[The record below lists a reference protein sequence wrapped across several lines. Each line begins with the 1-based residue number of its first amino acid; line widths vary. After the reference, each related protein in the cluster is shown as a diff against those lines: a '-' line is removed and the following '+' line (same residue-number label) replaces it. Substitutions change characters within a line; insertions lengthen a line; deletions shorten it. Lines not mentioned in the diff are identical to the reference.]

1 MKVKKLIISL
11 LLVASMLMC
20 SCKQPENVGG
30 DSSAS
35 GTTPTVNGVVEEST
49 ELTHYIEGTLH
60 NVRVDFDAPVADF
73 VVNRTTNYKIVN
85 GITTGNKNP
94 NLAAAF
100 LVEHVFKATG
110 ASMDIIETS
119 ELNIND
125 INTNTNYI
133 FVGCEDTYQKIVGA
147 MPSYDILGV
156 SGYQIQTYGKNVFIN
171 GYHQKGYQMGAI
183 AFLREVLGYD
193 MFSEDCVIYE
203 KDGKRMPSMDI
214 VERPDIDYRH
224 TNSALTPIELMG
236 MGFETTTPLI
246 EPNNSFCHNWHEF
259 VTNADWMAHPEWRSP
274 DESGWQP
281 CWTARGNQESYTLLI
296 NHLFEKVK
304 GFMKVQPN
312 RDAIIIG
319 QNDIGPG
326 TPQIDRCSCTSCRAS
341 YEYYGTMAGAW
352 LSLCNRVSLKVDE
365 WLKTEEAIRIFGE
378 NKKCYILALIYHA
391 SLNPPVEKKDG
402 AYVLENGAPLP
413 KKEVWFNSDGT
424 MVDWNTAWVDS
435 ETGNSK
441 EEKLLADW
449 TALHE
454 RIYSAPSVNFMFAG
468 SQAYYTHSFY
478 EEENST
484 FTKMIEGWKALGGE
498 FYFWFYTLSSVSLL
512 YPYNS
517 WDSLFETTR
526 YAKETGAKYVYWQ
539 GQYNNKG
546 NPSFDKLRYYLTS
559 KVEFDVN
566 SNYKYYLDKYF
577 KNYFGAASDKMY
589 AFFQELTAQCRY
601 IEEVNGV
608 TPTHGN
614 SRLMNSDNWPKQ
626 MLQRWM
632 TMISEAYEIIEQE
645 YKVTAPEKYEMYKK
659 HIMIEELFPLYV
671 LCKDYAESFAPS
683 TLKEMRLTF
692 INNFYALGNTA
703 HKESALGG
711 DGLMTFVTDTWDLD

>member
-1 MKVKKLIISL
+1 MKIKKLVISL
-11 LLVASMLMC
+11 LLVASTLLC
-20 SCKQPENVGG
+20 SCGKIDDEGILGPK
-30 DSSAS
+30 A
-35 GTTPTVNGVVEEST
+35 NGVVDESA

-60 NVRVDFDAPVADF
+60 NVHVDFDESVSDF
-73 VVNRTTNYKIVN
+73 VVNGTTDYKIVN
-85 GITTGNKNP
+85 GITAGNKSP

-110 ASMDIIETS
+110 ASMNIIETAA
-119 ELNIND
+119 LNVNAINP
-125 INTNTNYI
+125 NTKYI
-133 FVGCEDTYQKIVGA
+133 FVGCEDRYQEIVEEE
-147 MPSYDILGV
+147 MPSYDVLGV
-156 SGYQIQTYGKNVFIN
+156 SGYQIKTYGKNVFIN

-193 MFSEDCVIYE
+193 MFAEDCVIYE

-236 MGFETTTPLI
+236 MGFETNTPII

-259 VTNADWMAHPEWRSP
+259 VTNADRIEHPEWRSP

-281 CWTARGNQESYTLLI
+281 CWTTRGNQEAYTQLV
-296 NHLFEKVK
+296 NHLFEKIK

-326 TPQIDRCSCTSCRAS
+326 TPQIDRCTCPSCRAS

-365 WLKTEEAIRIFGE
+365 WLKTKEAIDIFGE

-413 KKEVWFNSDGT
+413 KKEVWFNSDGS
-424 MVDWNTAWVDS
+424 MEDWNTAWTDA

-449 TALHE
+449 SALHE
-454 RIYSAPSVNFMFAG
+454 RINSAPSVNFMFAG

-478 EEENST
+478 EEENAT
-484 FTKMIEGWKALGGE
+484 FTKMIEGWKALDGE

-517 WDSLFETTR
+517 WDTLFETTR
-526 YAKETGAKYVYWQ
+526 FAKEIGAKYVYWQ
-539 GQYNNKG
+539 GQYNNKN
-546 NPSFDKLRYYLTS
+546 NPSFDGLRYYLTS

-566 SNYKYYLDKYF
+566 SDYKYYLNKYF
-577 KNYFGAASDKMY
+577 KYYFGVASDTMY
-589 AFFQELTAQCRY
+589 AYFQELTAQCRY

-614 SRLMNSDNWPKQ
+614 SRLMNPNNWPKQ

-632 TMISEAYEIIEQE
+632 TMIAEAYELVEQE
-645 YKVTAPEKYEMYKK
+645 YKVSAPEKYEMYTN
-659 HIMIEELFPLYV
+659 HIIIEELFPLYV
-671 LCKDYAESFAPS
+671 LCKDYADSFASS
-683 TLKEMRLTF
+683 TLKAMRVKF
-692 INNFYALGNTA
+692 VNNFYAFGNTA
-703 HKESALGG
+703 HKESSLGG
-711 DGLMTFVTDTWDLD
+711 DGMMTFVTDTWDLD